1 LDRSRVGGIGK
12 RVLFLSLIGYLW
24 FMKTITL
31 ETSDELADRF
41 SELSE
46 EDKKGL
52 SEMIRLLMEDKRTLR
67 QVMDD
72 ISEYAR
78 KQGITPEL
86 LEQLLKEK

>member
-1 LDRSRVGGIGK
+1 
-12 RVLFLSLIGYLW
+12 
-24 FMKTITL
+24 MKTITL

-41 SELSE
+41 SQLSE

-72 ISEYAR
+72 ISEYAQ